1 MNSPKSKELTIN
13 MIFVNPSAIKEILIR
28 MVEIMNP
35 EFLIIVWNKSELK
48 KEKINNKTSTR
59 IRIWKNSS
67 KNILFIDDNSA
78 GLK

>member
-1 MNSPKSKELTIN
+1 MNSPKSKELTIK

-67 KNILFIDDNSA
+67 KNILFIDDNST

>member
-35 EFLIIVWNKSELK
+35 EFLIIVWKQIRIK

-59 IRIWKNSS
+59 IRI
-67 KNILFIDDNSA
+67 
-78 GLK
+78 